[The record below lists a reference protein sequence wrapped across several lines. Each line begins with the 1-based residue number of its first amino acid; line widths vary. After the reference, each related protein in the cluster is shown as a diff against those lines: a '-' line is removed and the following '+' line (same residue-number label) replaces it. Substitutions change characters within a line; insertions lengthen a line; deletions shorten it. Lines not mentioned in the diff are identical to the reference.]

1 MLQSARHQGYISEQV
16 FFSVHQDLRLQGTW
30 HSILSCQS
38 SAGQIPGKR
47 TLLKVDEQP
56 LKITQQKK
64 ESVRKLETWQSIVL
78 LLSNKFKAH
87 MSYVQK

>member
-1 MLQSARHQGYISEQV
+1 MLQSARHQDYISEQV

-47 TLLKVDEQP
+47 TLLEVDEQP
-56 LKITQQKK
+56 LKIMQQKK
-64 ESVRKLETWQSIVL
+64 RVGKETRDMAKYRSVTFQQI
-78 LLSNKFKAH
+78 
-87 MSYVQK
+87 

>member
-1 MLQSARHQGYISEQV
+1 MLQSARHQDYISEQA

-56 LKITQQKK
+56 LKIMQQKK
-64 ESVRKLETWQSIVL
+64 RVGKETRDIMMAKYCSVTFQQI
-78 LLSNKFKAH
+78 
-87 MSYVQK
+87 